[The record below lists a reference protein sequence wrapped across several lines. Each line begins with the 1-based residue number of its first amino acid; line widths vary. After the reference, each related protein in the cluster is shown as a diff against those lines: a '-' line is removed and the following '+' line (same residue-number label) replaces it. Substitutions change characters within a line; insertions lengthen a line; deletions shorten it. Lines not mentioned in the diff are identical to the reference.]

1 MSAYAEDYFSLIHE
15 GLNKT
20 VVTNRNGMRM
30 SFDEGIS
37 LWAQKAL
44 EVKEKT
50 KGLIFFC
57 GNGASAS
64 MAEHMSHDW
73 FQNAQLNTTTCS
85 EVSHITAISND
96 LSYDDVFSYRVKRIL
111 SDKDIFVGISSSGNS
126 PNIVNA
132 ISAAKDNGAFTIT
145 ISGKKDDNKIRR
157 MGDINFYVPLE
168 TYGEVESAHAVLLH
182 VALDYFLDEFMK
194 GRH

>member
-1 MSAYAEDYFSLIHE
+1 MINYCADYFQLIRDGLEKMIVTDKDGNILTHE
-15 GLNKT
+15 KA
-20 VVTNRNGMRM
+20 
-30 SFDEGIS
+30 FDN
-37 LWAQKAL
+37 WAEKAQAIKQ
-44 EVKEKT
+44 ET

-73 FQNAQLNTTTCS
+73 FQNAVVNTTTCA
-85 EVSHITAISND
+85 EVAHITAISND
-96 LSYDDVFSYRVKRIL
+96 LSYDDVYSYRVKRIL
-111 SDKDIFVGISSSGNS
+111 SERDMLVGISSSGNS

-132 ISAAKDNGAFTIT
+132 VKAAKQNGAFTIT
-145 ISGKKDDNKIRR
+145 VSGKKEDNKIRQ
-157 MGDINFYVPLE
+157 MGDLNFYVPLE

-182 VALDYFLDEFMK
+182 GALDYFLDKYMG